1 METKKF
7 LIASGNSTIICW
19 DMARKN
25 ADSFIADTLKEVE
38 QVGFAYERDSVSCF
52 EMMGGELSINGTL
65 AFAST
70 LQSSGK
76 LFTSGISQ
84 ILEYANAD
92 DYTSITV
99 PLPYSLKGGLV
110 LFEGIGFIYLD
121 TVPSHLSEYLRK
133 MCMENNLPAFG
144 AWVYEQGVRVPYV
157 FVLGTQSCVK
167 ESACGSGSIAL
178 SLLSGKVAIKQPTG
192 DYIYVFKN
200 GDSFTIKAKVVQIQ

>member
-1 METKKF
+1 MESKKF
-7 LIASGNSTIICW
+7 LIANGNSTIICW
-19 DMARKN
+19 GMDRVE
-25 ADSFIADTLKEVE
+25 ADSFIADKLKEVE
-38 QVGFAYERDSVSCF
+38 QVGFASERGGLPYF

-70 LQSSGK
+70 LNLEGQ

-84 ILEYANAD
+84 IVEYVNAD

-99 PLPYSLKGGLV
+99 PLRYALKGNMV
-110 LFEGIGFIYLD
+110 MFEGIGFIYLD
-121 TVPSHLSEYLRK
+121 AVPSNLSVYLRK
-133 MCMENNLPAFG
+133 LCVDNRLPAFG
-144 AWVYEQGVRVPYV
+144 AWVFEKGVRVPYV

-178 SLLSGKVAIKQPTG
+178 SLLSGEVAIKQPTG